1 MVSAQTVLYE
11 EELKQL
17 SSLCENLTHDA
28 NARAVL
34 LIDKNGQ
41 FLTSFGDIQSIDTTA
56 LASLTAGNVA
66 ATSGLAKIIGEKE
79 FPHVFHEGEKDNLHL
94 SLVGQKVILLV
105 MFDKRSSLG
114 LVRMKVKKAAEDLAI
129 ILAAMDSKAE
139 KQLKASSFISDV
151 SDEDIDNLFA

>member
-1 MVSAQTVLYE
+1 LVSAQMVMYE

-17 SSLCENLTHDA
+17 SSLCERLTHDA

-41 FLTSFGDIQSIDTTA
+41 FLTSFGDVQNIDTTA

-79 FPHVFHEGEKDNLHL
+79 FPHVFNEGEKDNLHL
-94 SLVGQKVILLV
+94 SVIGQKVILVVL
-105 MFDKRSSLG
+105 FDKRSSLG
-114 LVRMKVKKAAEDLAI
+114 LVRLRVKKASEDLVRV
-129 ILAAMDSKAE
+129 LATMDAKAE
-139 KQLKASSFISDV
+139 KELKSSPIAEIT
-151 SDEDIDNLFA
+151 DEDIDNLFSA